1 MLLFTGMRIGE
12 LVNLEWE
19 DIDFERQRI
28 IVRPKK
34 FWKPKGMEERM
45 IPMHP
50 AIFQLLANKTRI
62 SSWALIKQDGEQ
74 INVHSLETK
83 FRKQLGGLG
92 IKNANLHTWRHTF
105 ASYLMMRSGNIRAV
119 QKLLGHKSIRTTEI
133 YSHLSDK
140 HLHTVIRM
148 LPGPNL
154 GTVMGT
160 PAILEGRAITQVIEK
175 KVVGDTGFEPVTSTV

>member
-19 DIDFERQRI
+19 DIDFERRRI
-28 IVRPKK
+28 IVRPKE

-50 AIFQLLANKTRI
+50 AIFQSLANKTRI

-92 IKNANLHTWRHTF
+92 IKNANLHTWRNRCQDQTMLHQ
-105 ASYLMMRSGNIRAV
+105 S
-119 QKLLGHKSIRTTEI
+119 KSSLF
-133 YSHLSDK
+133 YSHQIEHEGVHESQL
-140 HLHTVIRM
+140 
-148 LPGPNL
+148 LP
-154 GTVMGT
+154 
-160 PAILEGRAITQVIEK
+160 ALETSGRASMPRLHSFQ
-175 KVVGDTGFEPVTSTV
+175 